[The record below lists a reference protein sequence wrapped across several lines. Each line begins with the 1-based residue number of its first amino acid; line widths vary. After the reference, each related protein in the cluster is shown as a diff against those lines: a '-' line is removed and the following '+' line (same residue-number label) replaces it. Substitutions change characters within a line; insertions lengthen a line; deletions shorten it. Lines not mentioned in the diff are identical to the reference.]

1 MALKRVFFPGS
12 FDPFTKGHEAI
23 VTKALGIVDEI
34 VIGIG
39 VHSTKTPFFSLE
51 TRKHHIQHLF
61 PSERIKV
68 VSFTGLTVDACIQH
82 QCSHLLRGLRDSKDF
97 QYERSI
103 AHMNQ
108 RLSGI
113 ETLFL
118 LTDLSLSAINSTI
131 VREIY
136 QNQGDITAF
145 VTNSELLIKG
155 L

>member
-1 MALKRVFFPGS
+1 MGLNRIFFPGS

-23 VTKALGIVDEI
+23 VRKALNLFDEV

-39 VHSTKTPFFSLE
+39 VHSTKSPFFSLE
-51 TRKHHIQHLF
+51 TRKKHIEHLF
-61 PSERIKV
+61 PTEKVKV
-68 VSFTGLTVDACIQH
+68 VSFTGLTVEACLRNE
-82 QCSHLLRGLRDSKDF
+82 CSHLLRGLRDSKDF

-108 RLSGI
+108 SLNGI

-136 QNQGDITAF
+136 QNQGDITSF

-155 L
+155 S